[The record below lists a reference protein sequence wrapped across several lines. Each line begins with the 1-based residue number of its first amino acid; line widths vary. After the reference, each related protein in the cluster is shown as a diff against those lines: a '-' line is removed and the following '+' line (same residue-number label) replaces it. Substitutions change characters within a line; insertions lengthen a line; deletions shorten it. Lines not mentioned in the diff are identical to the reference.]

1 METEYVKG
9 ITLRDPDAVPRNEV
23 ISDTSFKEL
32 LRSVQDCV
40 DAAYRENIKANT
52 IVINENMVKIKPFL
66 AQSGFMVHPSPPM
79 LCGLNVYFDSKDLP
93 DGYSFAVLEGAPRR
107 QNLDMSGAVEDI
119 FEKTLYD
126 REVIAKILNMARDY
140 WEV

>member
-1 METEYVKG
+1 MEDMKKPLEPVDGWRELMKSIREAMDEAT
-9 ITLRDPDAVPRNEV
+9 
-23 ISDTSFKEL
+23 KEG
-32 LRSVQDCV
+32 
-40 DAAYRENIKANT
+40 IKANS
-52 IVINENMVKIKPFL
+52 IVINENMVKVKPFL
-66 AQSGFMVHPSPPM
+66 AQSGFMVHPLPPM
-79 LCGLNVYFDSKDLP
+79 ICGLNVYFDSKELP
-93 DGYSFAVLEGAPRR
+93 DGYSFAVVEGAPRL